1 MSQLQGEHPTADS
14 LVSEISAA
22 LRLDVVEGA
31 DPTLICFS
39 GVRGPVDP
47 VSIEVL
53 ETIAARL
60 TEHPVVGLS
69 RYTGSTFE
77 ILLALE
83 DAPLHAFRYRRDE
96 FKLAD
101 PERGLEYELG
111 VPSHELCLGL
121 LLQLRPTKDRENAI
135 RLRRSILPLGMRGR
149 EPSNVLE
156 VISRGFRRSAS
167 LRITSTENR
176 TAADFRRYINSF
188 IFHVAYNMNLC
199 LAIASP
205 ETLLPPAPVRR
216 GPQRRRGHGRTS
228 ARIQRGT
235 CLAVCGGNGERRR
248 CQSIPRV
255 LPCARESI

>member
-77 ILLALE
+77 VLLALE

-101 PERGLEYELG
+101 PERGWSMSLGCRVTNSASGFCSSCARPRTERTRFVFDAASFHLECAVENHRMCWRLY
-111 VPSHELCLGL
+111 
-121 LLQLRPTKDRENAI
+121 REGSADQHRCGSL
-135 RLRRSILPLGMRGR
+135 RLRIGR
-149 EPSNVLE
+149 
-156 VISRGFRRSAS
+156 
-167 LRITSTENR
+167 
-176 TAADFRRYINSF
+176 
-188 IFHVAYNMNLC
+188 
-199 LAIASP
+199 
-205 ETLLPPAPVRR
+205 
-216 GPQRRRGHGRTS
+216 QRTS
-228 ARIQRGT
+228 GAT
-235 CLAVCGGNGERRR
+235 
-248 CQSIPRV
+248 SIHSYST
-255 LPCARESI
+255 LHTI